1 MTQSYSW
8 VETKRMLNQIILSD
22 LSNSSELL
30 TELSIKE
37 QEVLTG
43 GHGWG
48 HGRRHHGWGHHG
60 WGHGRRHGD
69 WGWGHGW

>member
-1 MTQSYSW
+1 MS
-8 VETKRMLNQIILSD
+8 NQIILSD
-22 LSNSSELL
+22 LSNSSELF

-48 HGRRHHGWGHHG
+48 HHGWRRVWGHHGWGHHG
-60 WGHGRRHGD
+60 WGHG
-69 WGWGHGW
+69 WGHGC

>member
-1 MTQSYSW
+1 MS
-8 VETKRMLNQIILSD
+8 NQIILSD

-48 HGRRHHGWGHHG
+48 HGWGHGRRHHGWGHHG
-60 WGHGRRHGD
+60 WGHGRRHGG